1 MFPKSQK
8 FVKKNSELGFS
19 LVELMIVVAIIGLL
33 AAIGIPQYQKFQA
46 RARQTEAKAQ
56 LSALFTAEKAFQGEW
71 GSYSNDLANIGFA
84 VEGQQLRYVTG
95 FADGTAPVGYPPNA
109 PPHQTNRNRSNIV
122 SVAPQAVWHPN
133 IQSVIATYEALT
145 GSVSPTTNTFTAAS
159 MGDPKNTV
167 GGTADRW
174 TINENKNVQ
183 NVQVGL

>member
-1 MFPKSQK
+1 MFQKSQK
-8 FVKKNSELGFS
+8 FVNKKSQAGFS

-71 GSYSNDLANIGFA
+71 GSFSNDLANIGFA

-95 FADGTAPVGYPPNA
+95 FATDTAPTGYPTNA
-109 PPHQTNRNRSNIV
+109 PPHTTGRSRSNQV
-122 SVAPQAVWHPN
+122 SAAPEATWHPDIVTN
-133 IQSVIATYEALT
+133 VATYNALT
-145 GSVSPTTNTFTAAS
+145 GSVAPTTNTFTAAAN
-159 MGDPKNTV
+159 GDPKNTV

-174 TINENKNVQ
+174 TINENKNMQ